1 MNKFQNFPP
10 VYYISLEDSYER
22 QNSMNLQL
30 DSLGIINKTMI
41 AAYDGRNVDYKDNE
55 LVEGL
60 YFNQMDSVQ
69 IAASLS
75 HIKAIKQWY
84 YESSTSYAFFFEDDV
99 TFESSQYWNFTWDDL
114 VSSFPK
120 NWKVIQLAFDTSV
133 VVGSGVTITTNGINV
148 VGVITATDFN
158 SASDLSLKTNI
169 QSISNPIDKILQING
184 VTFNWRESN
193 KPSVGIIAQEIEK
206 VFPELVNGENPKT
219 VNYNGLIGLLIEA
232 IKEQQTEIN
241 NLKDKLK

>member
-1 MNKFQNFPP
+1 MAKLKSGTRI
-10 VYYISLEDSYER
+10 YGTATI
-22 QNSMNLQL
+22 
-30 DSLGIINKTMI
+30 
-41 AAYDGRNVDYKDNE
+41 
-55 LVEGL
+55 
-60 YFNQMDSVQ
+60 
-69 IAASLS
+69 
-75 HIKAIKQWY
+75 
-84 YESSTSYAFFFEDDV
+84 
-99 TFESSQYWNFTWDDL
+99 
-114 VSSFPK
+114 
-120 NWKVIQLAFDTSV
+120 DTSV

>member
-1 MNKFQNFPP
+1 MAKLKSGTRI
-10 VYYISLEDSYER
+10 YGTATI
-22 QNSMNLQL
+22 
-30 DSLGIINKTMI
+30 
-41 AAYDGRNVDYKDNE
+41 
-55 LVEGL
+55 
-60 YFNQMDSVQ
+60 
-69 IAASLS
+69 
-75 HIKAIKQWY
+75 
-84 YESSTSYAFFFEDDV
+84 
-99 TFESSQYWNFTWDDL
+99 
-114 VSSFPK
+114 
-120 NWKVIQLAFDTSV
+120 DTSV

-232 IKEQQTEIN
+232 VKEQQTEIN
-241 NLKDKLK
+241 NLKDKIK

>member
-1 MNKFQNFPP
+1 LTGTSSQ
-10 VYYISLEDSYER
+10 R
-22 QNSMNLQL
+22 LQV
-30 DSLGIINKTMI
+30 SGGAYVSVNLGIGTTNPT
-41 AAYDGRNVDYKDNE
+41 
-55 LVEGL
+55 
-60 YFNQMDSVQ
+60 
-69 IAASLS
+69 
-75 HIKAIKQWY
+75 
-84 YESSTSYAFFFEDDV
+84 ST
-99 TFESSQYWNFTWDDL
+99 L
-114 VSSFPK
+114 H
-120 NWKVIQLAFDTSV
+120 
-133 VVGSGVTITTNGINV
+133 VVGDVRVSGVV
-148 VGVITATDFN
+148 TATDFN

-184 VTFNWRESN
+184 VTFNWRENN

>member
-1 MNKFQNFPP
+1 MAKLKSGTRI
-10 VYYISLEDSYER
+10 YGTATI
-22 QNSMNLQL
+22 
-30 DSLGIINKTMI
+30 
-41 AAYDGRNVDYKDNE
+41 
-55 LVEGL
+55 
-60 YFNQMDSVQ
+60 
-69 IAASLS
+69 
-75 HIKAIKQWY
+75 
-84 YESSTSYAFFFEDDV
+84 
-99 TFESSQYWNFTWDDL
+99 
-114 VSSFPK
+114 
-120 NWKVIQLAFDTSV
+120 DTSV

-184 VTFNWRESN
+184 VTFNWRKNN

-219 VNYNGLIGLLIEA
+219 VNYNGLIGLLIECV
-232 IKEQQTEIN
+232 KEQQTEIN

>member
-1 MNKFQNFPP
+1 MAKLKSGTRI
-10 VYYISLEDSYER
+10 YGTATI
-22 QNSMNLQL
+22 
-30 DSLGIINKTMI
+30 
-41 AAYDGRNVDYKDNE
+41 
-55 LVEGL
+55 
-60 YFNQMDSVQ
+60 
-69 IAASLS
+69 
-75 HIKAIKQWY
+75 
-84 YESSTSYAFFFEDDV
+84 
-99 TFESSQYWNFTWDDL
+99 
-114 VSSFPK
+114 
-120 NWKVIQLAFDTSV
+120 DTSV

-184 VTFNWRESN
+184 VTFNWRENN

-241 NLKDKLK
+241 NLKDRIKI